1 MKNKNMIPRKRI
13 NPALAAMSRQARDNT
28 LISAAGKANKIITL
42 MVLKDKFDFTQEQIN
57 RFIQEYQ
64 SELDAYN
71 QGYVESV
78 KDFTDVLKN
87 ECGIEIDV

>member
-1 MKNKNMIPRKRI
+1 MHKNMIPGKGI
-13 NPALAAMSRQARDNT
+13 NPALAAMSRRARDNS

-42 MVLKDKFDFTQEQIN
+42 MVLHDKFDFTQDQ
-57 RFIQEYQ
+57 IQEFTNAYQ
-64 SELDAYN
+64 AELDAYN

-78 KDFTDVLKN
+78 KDFTEVLKN

>member
-1 MKNKNMIPRKRI
+1 MNNKKLIPRKRM
-13 NPALAAMSRQARDNT
+13 NPALALMSRQARDNT

-78 KDFTDVLKN
+78 KDFTEVLKN

>member
-1 MKNKNMIPRKRI
+1 MNNKKFIPKKRM
-13 NPALAAMSRQARDNT
+13 NPALALMSRQARDNT

-78 KDFTDVLKN
+78 KDFTEVLKN

>member
-1 MKNKNMIPRKRI
+1 MHKNMIPGKRM
-13 NPALAAMSRQARDNT
+13 NPALAAMSRRARDNS

-42 MVLKDKFDFTQEQIN
+42 MVLHDKFDFTQDQ
-57 RFIQEYQ
+57 IQEFINAYQ
-64 SELDAYN
+64 AELDAYN

-78 KDFTDVLKN
+78 KDFTEVLKN